1 VSFAIEEPE
10 IEGQHGENEQTKAYP

>member
-1 VSFAIEEPE
+1 VSFAIEEAE